1 MKIAEV
7 KKIYNIAPSTLR
19 YYEREGL
26 IPNVRRIDNGIR
38 DYSESDCKIIE
49 QIIWLKRLNVP
60 ISILKKYIELYRQ
73 EGTLQE
79 RKEILN
85 EHYESLEYLY
95 HNLENKMLELKL
107 RIDNLDN
114 NENYF
119 KSNMMRKMCNKT
131 VDLIEKT

>member
-1 MKIAEV
+1 M
-7 KKIYNIAPSTLR
+7 
-19 YYEREGL
+19 
-26 IPNVRRIDNGIR
+26 
-38 DYSESDCKIIE
+38 
-49 QIIWLKRLNVP
+49 
-60 ISILKKYIELYRQ
+60 
-73 EGTLQE
+73 QE

-131 VDLIEKT
+131 ADLIEKT